1 MGIRLAHARQRRR
14 LELRQV
20 ALGLRYGPKRL
31 VELSRGRLALAEPEL
46 EPAPPGRVHNQL
58 ARIRAVLAHVVEAHA
73 RPSQLVRR
81 VRDGTTPE
89 DQGRG
94 GRRERLDAPVDAAAP
109 DDAGRRA

>member
-1 MGIRLAHARQRRR
+1 MRFAPTTCIFGSDPIRLTHARQRRR

-58 ARIRAVLAHVVEAHA
+58 ARIGPILPHMIKTHA
-73 RPSQLVRR
+73 GPS
-81 VRDGTTPE
+81 
-89 DQGRG
+89 
-94 GRRERLDAPVDAAAP
+94 
-109 DDAGRRA
+109 